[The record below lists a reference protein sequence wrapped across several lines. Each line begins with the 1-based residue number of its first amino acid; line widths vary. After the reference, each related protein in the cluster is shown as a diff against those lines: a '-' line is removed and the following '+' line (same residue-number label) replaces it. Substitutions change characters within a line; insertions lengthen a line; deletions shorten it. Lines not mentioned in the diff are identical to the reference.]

1 MSVLDLTLI
10 PTKSRC
16 PHGIRVSKSF
26 SFTKW
31 IRSNLTRKLA
41 YQENITYGCMRIKNV
56 VLERDA
62 NSFTYRNTFLCS
74 LVFLGTHGTNGT
86 HRTNGTHKKEK
97 IKAEVGEKMWFLSF
111 MHL

>member
-1 MSVLDLTLI
+1 MSVLDLISI

-31 IRSNLTRKLA
+31 IRSNLTRILA
-41 YQENITYGCMRIKNV
+41 YHYQENITYGCMRKKNV

-62 NSFTYRNTFLCS
+62 NSLTYRNTFLCS
-74 LVFLGTHGTNGT
+74 LVFLGTHGANGTHGTNGT
-86 HRTNGTHKKEK
+86 HRTNGTNGTHKKEK
-97 IKAEVGEKMWFLSF
+97 RSELK
-111 MHL
+111 